1 MAIAASDIKLRIS
14 GASASATDPNG
25 SYGGDMSTVSGGIIV
40 TNVLNNDMDDITS
53 AEASTG
59 ITIFHAYYYKNEH
72 ATLTYIA
79 PKFYID
85 TITSSGDTQIYMA
98 LCAEAKNTAV
108 QRLSAE
114 TGSGAATPPV
124 DPPTSVTFSSPGNYA
139 AGLALLDLPTTNY
152 RGIWVKYVVD
162 ASASAVLD
170 EYTLGIQGDSNP

>member
-25 SYGGDMSTVSGGIIV
+25 SYGGAMSTVSGGIIV

-53 AEASTG
+53 AEASSG
-59 ITIFHAYYYKNEH
+59 ITIYHNYYYKNEH
-72 ATLTYIA
+72 ATLTYIS

-85 TITSSGDTQIYMA
+85 TQTNSGDTSVAMA
-98 LCAEAKNTAV
+98 LVAEAKNVATTRLTNETTAP
-108 QRLSAE
+108 
-114 TGSGAATPPV
+114 SGI
-124 DPPTSVTFSSPGNYA
+124 TFSTPANYA
-139 AGLALLDLPTTNY
+139 GGIAIGSLDSGDY

-170 EYTLGIQGDSNP
+170 AYTLGIQGDSNP